1 MEVEASASTDSGRRD
16 LLPPALFRSCPGTCR
31 RSPSQAGFPLARM
44 SVRTYHGVDGTS
56 RQAACLAAWRNPYAA
71 YVVRSAARGA
81 VPAETAAAQ
90 AHIMK
95 HAKRTRLERKGWRV
109 GSAED
114 FLDLNPAEAAIIE
127 TKLALSRSLRDRRA
141 AEGLSQ
147 AALAKRLC
155 SSQSRVAKMEAG
167 DSSVSIDLLLRALY
181 SLGARPRDVASILA
195 RRRGAAA

>member
-1 MEVEASASTDSGRRD
+1 
-16 LLPPALFRSCPGTCR
+16 
-31 RSPSQAGFPLARM
+31 
-44 SVRTYHGVDGTS
+44 
-56 RQAACLAAWRNPYAA
+56 
-71 YVVRSAARGA
+71 
-81 VPAETAAAQ
+81 
-90 AHIMK
+90 MK

-147 AALAKRLC
+147 AALARRLS

-167 DSSVSIDLLLRALY
+167 DSTVSIDLLLRALY